1 MQQYS
6 KRAGTSSRIIIPPPR
21 RQFAIAG
28 WGLARIDGV
37 GFFYLQRGTW
47 VYGWWAG
54 EGCIG
59 ESADGWRR
67 GVLILG
73 ESYGFKALHFEN
85 QEPQM
90 NADERRFIVTGVE

>member
-1 MQQYS
+1 MGPKAPGPSGFGTRGPANPDPDGRLQDRS
-6 KRAGTSSRIIIPPPR
+6 AGSPSAPT
-21 RQFAIAG
+21 
-28 WGLARIDGV
+28 D
-37 GFFYLQRGTW
+37 
-47 VYGWWAG
+47 GWWAG

-67 GVLILG
+67 EVLILG

-90 NADERRFIVTGVE
+90 NPYERRYLVNGEANWSKI